1 VSEWSSET
9 EEWSP
14 VRGSCGSLTCCLIG
28 PGIMKQG
35 SMLTGNGNYLLCMK
49 IWPVGPYRRKAMWN
63 LQWIG
68 H

>member
-14 VRGSCGSLTCCLIG
+14 VRGSCGSLACLIG

-35 SMLTGNGNYLLCMK
+35 TM
-49 IWPVGPYRRKAMWN
+49 
-63 LQWIG
+63 
-68 H
+68 